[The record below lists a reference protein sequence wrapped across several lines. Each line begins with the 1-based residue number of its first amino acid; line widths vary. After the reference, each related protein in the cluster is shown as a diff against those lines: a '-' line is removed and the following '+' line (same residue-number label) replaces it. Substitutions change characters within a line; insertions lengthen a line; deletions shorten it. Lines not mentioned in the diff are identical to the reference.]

1 MNTDI
6 KILIGVVALVVIA
19 IVVFLIFK
27 SRENFNCC
35 KNVNPAETFY
45 QYIKYLYSS
54 IHKTLLPNFYNSTR
68 TTDITKCSDIS
79 WPPAIQNHTTINH
92 LNKVYD
98 QFKSKYAERIEKV
111 KKMYLINYNDKDT
124 AAYTSEYNK
133 LVNILDNM
141 SIPDPLSINITR
153 LNASIVLNGS
163 PNILKHLIKTYG
175 SDFSSM
181 QDFVQHNTPF

>member
-1 MNTDI
+1 
-6 KILIGVVALVVIA
+6 
-19 IVVFLIFK
+19 
-27 SRENFNCC
+27 
-35 KNVNPAETFY
+35 
-45 QYIKYLYSS
+45 
-54 IHKTLLPNFYNSTR
+54 
-68 TTDITKCSDIS
+68 
-79 WPPAIQNHTTINH
+79 
-92 LNKVYD
+92 
-98 QFKSKYAERIEKV
+98 
-111 KKMYLINYNDKDT
+111 MYLINYNDKDT

-163 PNILKHLIKTYG
+163 PNILKDLIKTYG